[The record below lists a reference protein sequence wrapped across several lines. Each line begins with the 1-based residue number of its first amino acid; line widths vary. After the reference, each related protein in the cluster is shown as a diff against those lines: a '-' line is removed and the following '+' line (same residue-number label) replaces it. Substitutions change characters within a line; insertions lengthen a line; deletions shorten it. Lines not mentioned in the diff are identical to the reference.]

1 MLSYGGNTY
10 QYTASGELKSKTNA
24 EGTTVYDYDV
34 LGNLRAVTLPDG
46 TKIEYV
52 IDGLNRRIGRKV
64 NGVLVQGFLYQDQLN
79 PVAELDGSGNV
90 VSRFVYGTRSNVP
103 DYVVMGGVTYRFIT
117 DHLGSPRVI
126 LNVATGEIAQLMD
139 YDEFGKVILD
149 TNPGFQP
156 FGFAGGLYDKDT
168 GLVRFGARDYD
179 AETGRWTCKDPIGF
193 DGEDTNLYSY
203 VWNDSINFTDP
214 EGLKGFN
221 FWDRFKNGLI
231 GGASGAASGAATGA
245 VTGAV
250 VGTFGGAGV
259 GAAPGAVAGATAGA
273 AAGGVSGFISG
284 FSADPCDSVG
294 DVVKSGAISGGIGG
308 AFGGG
313 GAVAAGWGG
322 KVAMHGAHHTFGNL
336 GKLPHIQFN
345 WWRKGVR
352 GSGKVLRIPWP
363 W

>member
-1 MLSYGGNTY
+1 MNGTFIGTYDDQDRMLSYGGNTY

-103 DYVVMGGVTYRFIT
+103 DYVVMGGVTYRIIT

-126 LNVATGEIAQLMD
+126 INVATGEIVQRMD

-156 FGFAGGLYDKDT
+156 FGFAGGLYDPMT
-168 GLVRFGARDYD
+168 GLVRFGGRDYD
-179 AETGRWTCKDPIGF
+179 PEVGRWTAKDPIGF
-193 DGEDTNLYSY
+193 LGGDTDLYCYVGNDPVNYIDLDGLARGDWWDLRTYLP
-203 VWNDSINFTDP
+203 D
-214 EGLKGFN
+214 LKGAREIAEEVLREAQN
-221 FWDRFKNGLI
+221 TGLPGLHNGEADAWRHAQWNKRMVEEL
-231 GGASGAASGAATGA
+231 GWLTA
-245 VTGAV
+245 VI
-250 VGTFGGAGV
+250 AGY
-259 GAAPGAVAGATAGA
+259 GHELE
-273 AAGGVSGFISG
+273 
-284 FSADPCDSVG
+284 
-294 DVVKSGAISGGIGG
+294 G
-308 AFGGG
+308 AFKGQPWNEFWMDLHNNREGRRI
-313 GAVAAGWGG
+313 AN
-322 KVAMHGAHHTFGNL
+322 KKDSCGNDITPWNL
-336 GKLPHIQFN
+336 INEGRLRTINPPN
-345 WWRKGVR
+345 R
-352 GSGKVLRIPWP
+352 GSGWLY
-363 W
+363 